1 MKYHLIAIG
10 GSIMHNL
17 AIELKGLGNHVTGSD
32 DIIQE
37 PALSRLKKHNL
48 LPEELGWFPN
58 KITNDI
64 DIVIV
69 GNHAKVDNPELLKA
83 KELNLKIYS
92 FPEFIYQHA
101 SQKQRIVVAGSHGKT
116 TVTSMILHV
125 LKQLNYPTD
134 YLVGAQLEDFDTMVK
149 LSDAPVFVMEGDEYL
164 TAPFDPRPK
173 FLVYKPHL
181 LVLTGIAWDHIN
193 VFPTEEIYLQQFD
206 LLLKSLEKATHIV
219 YNDLDKTVKT
229 LIKPYQKIESLY
241 FIPYKPLLVKKDK
254 NQNYLQLENLLAP
267 IQFFGEHN
275 YANVSAAWEVCKL
288 LAITPQEFL
297 TAISSFKGAAK
308 RLEILYQDQWNTII
322 SDFAHSPSKV
332 KASLDAVKKH
342 FFSKKTSIIA
352 CLELHTFSSLNKNFM
367 KNYKGVFKGFTKKII
382 FIDQLIVQNKN
393 MILPTP
399 EEVRDALGDKDIQ
412 VVYDRENLEKA
423 ILAWRTDINV
433 FLFMSSGNFGGLDFL
448 KLVK

>member
-1 MKYHLIAIG
+1 MKYHLIAVG

-17 AIELKGLGNHVTGSD
+17 AIELKRLGNEVTGSD

-37 PALSRLKKHNL
+37 PAYSRLKMHNL
-48 LPEELGWFPN
+48 LPPNMGWFPD
-58 KITNDI
+58 KITKDI
-64 DIVIV
+64 DVVIV
-69 GNHAKVDNPELLKA
+69 GNHAKADNPELQKA
-83 KELNLKIYS
+83 RVLGLKICS
-92 FPEFIYQHA
+92 FPEFIYEHA
-101 SQKQRIVVAGSHGKT
+101 SQKQRIVIAGSHGKT

-125 LKQLNYPTD
+125 LKQLYYSAD
-134 YLVGAQLEDFDTMVK
+134 YLVGAQLEGFDTMVK
-149 LSDAPVFVMEGDEYL
+149 LSDAPIFIMEGDEYL

-219 YNDLDKTVKT
+219 YNDLDKTIKN

-241 FIPYKPLLVKKDK
+241 FIPYKPLLTQKDK
-254 NQNYLQLENLLAP
+254 NRHYLQLENLLAP

-275 YANVSAAWEVCKL
+275 YANASAAWEVCKL
-288 LAITPQEFL
+288 LAVTPQEFL

-332 KASLDAVKKH
+332 KASLNAVKKH
-342 FFSKKTSIIA
+342 FFSKNTNIIA

-367 KNYKGVFKGFTKKII
+367 KNYKGVFKEFTKKIV
-382 FIDQLIVQNKN
+382 FVDQNIVQNKN
-393 MILPTP
+393 MPLPTP
-399 EEVRDALGDKDIQ
+399 VDVRDAFGDKDIQ
-412 VVYDRENLEKA
+412 VIYDKENLEKA
-423 ILAWRTDINV
+423 ILAWRTGKNV
-433 FLFMSSGNFGGLDFL
+433 YLFMSSGNFGGLDFL

>member
-1 MKYHLIAIG
+1 MRYHLIAIG

-17 AIELKGLGNHVTGSD
+17 AIELKGLGNQVTGSD

-48 LPEELGWFPN
+48 LPEVLGWFPD

-69 GNHAKVDNPELLKA
+69 GNHAKLDNPELLKA

-101 SQKQRIVVAGSHGKT
+101 SQKQRIVIAGSHGKT

-125 LKQLNYPTD
+125 LNKLNYPTD
-134 YLVGAQLEDFDTMVK
+134 YLVGAQLEGFDTMVK
-149 LSDAPVFVMEGDEYL
+149 LSDAPIFIMEGDEYL

-193 VFPTEEIYLQQFD
+193 AFPTEENYIHQFD

-219 YNDLDKTVKT
+219 YNDLDKNIKT
-229 LIKPYQKIESLY
+229 LIKPYQKVESFY
-241 FIPYKPLLVKKDK
+241 FIPFKSLNTKKEK
-254 NQNYLQLENLLAP
+254 NQTYLKLDNLLAP

-275 YANVSAAWEVCKL
+275 YANVAAAWEVCKL

-308 RLEILYQDQWNTII
+308 RLQVLYQDQWNTII

-332 KASLDAVKKH
+332 KASLEAVKSH
-342 FFSKKTSIIA
+342 FNPKTTQIIP

-367 KNYKGVFKGFTKKII
+367 KNYKGVFKGFSKKIV
-382 FIDQLIVQNKN
+382 FIDQLIVENKK
-393 MILPTP
+393 MTLPTT
-399 EEVRDALGDKDIQ
+399 EEVNLAFGEKDIQ
-412 VVYDRENLEKA
+412 VVFDKDQLEKL
-423 ILAWRTDINV
+423 IFQWKSDKNV
-433 FLFMSSGNFGGLDFL
+433 FLFMSSGSFGGLDFL
-448 KLVK
+448 KFIK